1 MLERMRRAD
10 REGVITITVVMG
22 SYRPLPE
29 PTEVMS
35 RAAKAT
41 KEHRFRTPARLSVYD
56 TILERLAQH
65 FQDVVPALWEFF
77 QALRGGVRAT
87 PCLGSTPVRYSLGQ
101 PAHLRT
107 ARCPR
112 DAERLDSIWRL
123 STSLSGRTRVLAG
136 PGHDHQQP
144 RVRRLPACMLCP

>member
-41 KEHRFRTPARLSVYD
+41 KELRFRTPARLYVYD

-77 QALRGGVRAT
+77 QAN
-87 PCLGSTPVRYSLGQ
+87 GSHRDGLTASASSPDPTTVSLG
-101 PAHLRT
+101 ALRR
-107 ARCPR
+107 A
-112 DAERLDSIWRL
+112 L
-123 STSLSGRTRVLAG
+123 SS
-136 PGHDHQQP
+136 P
-144 RVRRLPACMLCP
+144 